1 MMTFRARSLL
11 TLVALPALPLPAAA
25 QEMCAALNRIAAA
38 ANEPVPFASL
48 EGVQTSLV
56 PGYRHCRVDTP
67 LGQRIGAIYC
77 HSQMAPKSLIAETVG
92 AHVQACLG
100 GTMSI
105 PQEWPDN
112 DRVYRTANLEI
123 TVESRCDER
132 CHVGRIA
139 SLRIVRRREGDGRP
153 AR

>member
-1 MMTFRARSLL
+1 MTRRSKAVL
-11 TLVALPALPLPAAA
+11 TVLALAALPLPAAA

-48 EGVQTSLV
+48 ENNAGSLV
-56 PGYRHCRVDTP
+56 PGYRYCRVETQTARRAGNV
-67 LGQRIGAIYC
+67 LC
-77 HSQMAPKSLIAETVG
+77 HAQLAPKSLIAEHVG
-92 AHVQACLG
+92 AQVQDCLG
-100 GTMSI
+100 GTAV

-112 DRVYRTANLEI
+112 DRVYRTANLVI

-139 SLRIVRRREGDGRP
+139 SMRVVRRREGEGRP